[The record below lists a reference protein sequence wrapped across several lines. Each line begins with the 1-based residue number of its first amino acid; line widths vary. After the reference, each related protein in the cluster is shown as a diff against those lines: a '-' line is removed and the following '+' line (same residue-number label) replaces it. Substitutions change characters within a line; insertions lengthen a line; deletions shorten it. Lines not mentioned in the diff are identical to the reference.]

1 MSIDF
6 FRKSAQLT
14 FVSLAISSFA
24 LPAHGQSA
32 AEINAMA
39 QSLQAAQAVMS
50 NLSAP
55 AAAGAPI
62 ALPQQVS
69 AAAPQALGAKKP
81 GAVRIG
87 IFMPQYELGGPG
99 GPTAGESVR
108 TVEEQFLSGPKIE
121 IVRISALLPV
131 QATAEAKEKQCD
143 YVLASSLSQK
153 KSSGGFSALKTL
165 SPATPMAA
173 MIPGAGMAAMAASQ
187 SLAIASSTAVM
198 ASSGVKAKAEV
209 SFEYSL
215 NSVDGTNVLRDAHKT
230 KARIDGEDVVTPMIQ
245 KAATSMVVALNK

>member
-1 MSIDF
+1 M
-6 FRKSAQLT
+6 
-14 FVSLAISSFA
+14 
-24 LPAHGQSA
+24 
-32 AEINAMA
+32 
-39 QSLQAAQAVMS
+39 
-50 NLSAP
+50 
-55 AAAGAPI
+55 
-62 ALPQQVS
+62 
-69 AAAPQALGAKKP
+69 APQAPGPKKP

-153 KSSGGFSALKTL
+153 KSSGGFGALKTL
-165 SPATPMAA
+165 SAATPMAA
-173 MIPGAGMAAMAASQ
+173 MIPGAGVAAMAASQ
-187 SLAIASSTAVM
+187 SLAIASTTAVV

-215 NSVDGTNVLRDAHKT
+215 SSGDGTNVLRDAQKT
-230 KARIDGEDVVTPMIQ
+230 KARTDGEDVVTPLIQ
-245 KAATSMVVALNK
+245 RAAINIVALLNN